1 MAVIDLAIDTIFQQR
16 FRSNPSSGAGTFEEC
31 VEGDGTIQNGGT
43 SADRFDYLCNNDGGG
58 NFTED
63 RLYFAFDIGGGGI
76 PADGTITA
84 ISLLL
89 YTDNN
94 SQNITDSDYMKSRIV
109 KSTATDATTPNGA
122 TTGNAYTIGINNGSD
137 VTIGTGDNTENE
149 FDFGDGDLFDY
160 CVAQHTAGARCA
172 FWHMSK
178 LVFDEILA
186 GDGSATDPSGANRNN
201 FDGDT
206 GANPPVLRVTFT
218 PAPAPPVQDLKV
230 NGGSLK
236 ISSGELKLT

>member
-1 MAVIDLAIDTIFQQR
+1 MAVADLAIDTIFQQR
-16 FRSNPSSGAGTFEEC
+16 FRSNSSSGAGTFEEC
-31 VEGDGTIQNGGT
+31 VEGDGSIQNGGT
-43 SADRFDYLCNNDGGG
+43 SGASFDYLCNNDGGG

-63 RLYFAFDIGGGGI
+63 RIYLAFDLTGV

-89 YTDNN
+89 YTDNT
-94 SQNITDSDYMKSRIV
+94 SQNITDSNYMKSRIV
-109 KSTATDATTPNGA
+109 KSTSPLAAAPNGA
-122 TTGNAYTIGINNGSD
+122 TTGNAHDVSVNNGSD
-137 VTIGTGDNTENE
+137 VTIGTGNNTENE

-160 CVAQHTAGARCA
+160 CVAQHAAGTRCA

-178 LVFDEILA
+178 LVFDQLVA

-218 PAPAPPVQDLKV
+218 QPVILNTNLNIKGGTLNIKGGTLKF
-230 NGGSLK
+230 K
-236 ISSGELKLT
+236 